1 MGNYS
6 SHKLGR
12 KCSRCG
18 ASISD
23 ANRSGLCCSC
33 YCKFGRFGVS
43 NPFYGKKHSQSTKA
57 KIVESCKKAT
67 EELWKNPEYREK
79 VIANATGLHRSE
91 EFKRG
96 QSVRTKAS
104 YNKINGLR
112 EQRGKL
118 FSQCWKDGRTKVHFY
133 KYQKSPIEQSL
144 NEVIKSW
151 GYSVETSKTIIYG
164 DKKWY
169 RIMPDI
175 IVEGKIVVEFYG
187 DYFHGNPKIYKPT
200 DIIGFQQLAQ
210 EKWQKDKLREKR
222 IREMGYEFYVVW
234 ENDLKNSKEETLSAL
249 KNYLKEKL
257 IKGEK

>member
-1 MGNYS
+1 MAKENRYS
-6 SHKLGR
+6 EGKVCRHCGKPIPNKNRLGSCAHCR
-12 KCSRCG
+12 MTIDQCG
-18 ASISD
+18 AG
-23 ANRSGLCCSC
+23 NHM
-33 YCKFGRFGVS
+33 
-43 NPFYGKKHSQSTKA
+43 YGKVYTK
-57 KIVESCKKAT
+57 
-67 EELWKNPEYREK
+67 EELEKCAVRTRNLWRNPEYRKK
-79 VIANATGLHRSE
+79 VVSNATGLHRSE
-91 EFKRG
+91 EFKKE

-112 EQRGKL
+112 AQRGKL

-144 NEVIKSW
+144 SEVIKSW

-175 IVEGKIVVEFYG
+175 IVDGKIVVEFYG

-222 IREMGYEFYVVW
+222 IRGIGYEFYVVW
-234 ENDLKNSKEETLSAL
+234 ENDLKNSKEETLLAL

-257 IKGEK
+257 RRGEK